1 MADNHHEHTVDQL
14 RQELNAMREQMDS
27 LLETLKDKKDELG
40 GEVSSR
46 LARELAHY
54 RHLAQE
60 QAHRLQNAGSAGME
74 EVSEQVRRNPM
85 MSLLIAFGAGC
96 VFSCLFRNLR

>member
-1 MADNHHEHTVDQL
+1 MASYHHEHTVDEL
-14 RQELNAMREQMDS
+14 KQELGAVREQMDS
-27 LLETLKDKKDELG
+27 LLETLKDRKDELG
-40 GEVSSR
+40 GELSSR
-46 LARELAHY
+46 LSRELAHY
-54 RHLAQE
+54 RHLAQD
-60 QAHRLQNAGSAGME
+60 QARKLQDAGSAGMD